1 METKQRFG
9 YMKGLKSTLGSD
21 EFVTVD
27 PQGLS
32 GGLAVMWKKHYNV
45 EVLSKDN
52 RIIDL
57 KISLRA
63 TSFYLT
69 CVYGDPEPDRRQ

>member
-1 METKQRFG
+1 
-9 YMKGLKSTLGSD
+9 
-21 EFVTVD
+21 
-27 PQGLS
+27 
-32 GGLAVMWKKHYNV
+32 MWKKHYNV